1 MKNKMSTKAARL
13 GPVRSFKSKTH
24 LTFHIPQLMTII
36 TSHFSSTMIYF
47 CNDVN
52 GGERLSIY
60 NPDVF
65 LLPALGEMNSQ
76 LNRKLKKVGWLLNN
90 FCWDC
95 YSYWE
100 TI

>member
-65 LLPALGEMNSQ
+65 LLPALGEVTNI
-76 LNRKLKKVGWLLNN
+76 
-90 FCWDC
+90 
-95 YSYWE
+95 SYL
-100 TI
+100 